1 MTYSKEVNE
10 IRLMYE
16 NLKTEHD
23 NFSSIYDINDY
34 DERMIKSMYRI
45 IEQDMD
51 HYEEALHN
59 ITNNYKKIKE
69 EIGLKTIRSDNKY
82 FKNMMTRTY
91 DDLLILNKSINKL

>member
-10 IRLMYE
+10 IRL
-16 NLKTEHD
+16 
-23 NFSSIYDINDY
+23 
-34 DERMIKSMYRI
+34 I

-69 EIGLKTIRSDNKY
+69 EIGLKTIRSDNKH
-82 FKNMMTRTY
+82 FKTMMTRTY